1 MSTILDRV
9 TFRTVATNGVEL
21 RVAVMGEG
29 PLVIM
34 VHGWPESWYSW
45 RHQMGP
51 VADAGYQVAAIDV
64 RGYGGSSKPHPVEAY
79 DMESLTGDV
88 AGLIPALGHETA
100 ILMGHDWGAPIV
112 WNTALLHPAR
122 ISAVAGLSV
131 PYLGPGPAPFID
143 IVSQVFTAKGRFFYQ
158 VYFQDEG
165 VGEAELEADVRGGL
179 RRVYYAISGD
189 APDGTWPTDKP
200 HGATL
205 LERLPDPNPFPAW
218 LTEADIDYYV
228 GEFERSG
235 FRGPLNRY
243 RNHRRDFALLDAQP
257 DKRIHQPA
265 LYIGGTRDL
274 VLKMLPGKDMVAS
287 MKPLMPNLSDA
298 VLLDGIGHWT
308 QQEAPEQ
315 VNRLLLEWL
324 NGLKKDV

>member
-1 MSTILDRV
+1 MSNILDRIQ
-9 TFRTVATNGVEL
+9 FRTVATNGVEL
-21 RVAVMGEG
+21 RVAITGEG
-29 PLVIM
+29 PLVVM

-51 VADAGYQVAAIDV
+51 IADAGYQVAAIDV
-64 RGYGGSSKPHPVEAY
+64 RGYGGSSKPHAVEAY
-79 DMESLTGDV
+79 DMECLTGDV
-88 AGLIPALGHETA
+88 AGLIPALGHDSA
-100 ILMGHDWGAPIV
+100 ILIGHDWGAPIV
-112 WNTALLHPAR
+112 WNTALLHPTR
-122 ISAVAGLSV
+122 VSAVSGLSV

-143 IVSQVFTAKGRFFYQ
+143 IVKQVFTAKGRFFYQ

-165 VGEAELEADVRGGL
+165 VGEAELEADIRSGL

-205 LERLPDPNPFPAW
+205 LERLPDPDPFPAW
-218 LTEADIDYYV
+218 LTETDIDYFV

-243 RNHRRDFALLDAQP
+243 RNHQRDFTLLNAVP

-298 VLLDGIGHWT
+298 VLLEGIGHWT

-315 VNRLLLEWL
+315 VTHLLLNWI
-324 NGLKKDV
+324 NSLKKQE